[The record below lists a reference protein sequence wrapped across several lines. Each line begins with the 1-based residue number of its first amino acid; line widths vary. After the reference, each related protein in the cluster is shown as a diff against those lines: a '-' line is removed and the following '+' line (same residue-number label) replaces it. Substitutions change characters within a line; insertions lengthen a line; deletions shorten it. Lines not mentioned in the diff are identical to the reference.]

1 MKKIFLLLLFVTVA
15 AGQAFA
21 QRAITG
27 TVTDSATGDPMVGVN
42 VLVEG
47 TFTGTVTD
55 FDGKYDL
62 QVPAS
67 GKALVFSFVG
77 YQNQT
82 ISLSGA
88 SNVIDVAMVEGEVLN
103 EVVVTA
109 LGITKAQKSVGYAT
123 QELDGSGFVKA
134 REANIVNALSG
145 QVAGVQI
152 NNSSGAVGASARIT
166 LRGAASVTG
175 ENSPLFV
182 VDGIPIDNGNYG
194 TSGDGGGF
202 DMPNGVA
209 DLNPDDIAS
218 ITVLKGPNAA
228 ALYGLRAANGV
239 IVITTKRGKSGGKK
253 GFGVSFNSST
263 TFEKPLVLPDYQ
275 NSYGQGPDQNFF
287 YWENGSTDDG
297 GVDESWGP
305 PLDAGLEFT
314 QWNSYTVDG
323 KPLPWV
329 SQPNNIR
336 DFYDTG
342 VTNNNNVSFTGGNDL
357 MGYRLSLGNMKQ
369 NGIVPN
375 TDYTRYTV
383 SGGTDFNI
391 SSKLKAGLNINY
403 TKAKS
408 GNLPTGG
415 YDNENPVQQMIW
427 SGRNVDFTQLKD
439 YQNLPLAPVGTAAE
453 GTPLNWNTVFQN
465 NPYWVLDNNLNKLN
479 KDRVIGNVNIAYK
492 ITDFLTL
499 SAKTG
504 TDYWSSIVSE
514 QKAIGS
520 NEFQEG
526 YYREISR
533 TYTETNSD
541 ILLSFNKR
549 LSNDIVEL
557 SASVGGNRMDRKYNI
572 LTGEAPQLELP
583 NLYNLSNVK
592 SGVPVVLT
600 NRSERNRIN
609 SVYAFA
615 QVGIKDAIYL
625 DLTGRND
632 WASVLPKDN
641 NSFFYPSA
649 TLSVVLTDLFDLQSN
664 ILSFA
669 KVRGGWA
676 KVGSV
681 GDLGPYKL
689 QQVFQFRTDGW
700 GTTSLPFNPQ
710 QLNNPNL
717 ISESTTGTEFGI
729 DLRFLKNRLSVDAT
743 YYNQKSKDLI
753 VPVEV
758 SASSGYIFALQNVG
772 EMQNKGIELQVGAT
786 IVKTKDVTFGAKL
799 NWAKN
804 KNEVVSLGGLEAL
817 TLGGQWN
824 VTLQAREGMPYGVL
838 FGPGYLRAPDGQII
852 HKDGLPQI
860 DPAYK
865 ILGDIQ
871 PDWTGGITLDLKY
884 KFIGLNTIIDGKK
897 GGSVYS
903 MTTTWGRYSG
913 VLEETLLG
921 RETGIVGEGVKN
933 IGSSDAPNYV
943 TNDIVVR
950 AESYNKAAYSNAVAE
965 GSVFDASFIKL
976 RQIMVSF
983 DLPNKWFDHNIFQG
997 ASVSLIGRNLAIL
1010 HRNAP
1015 HIDPETGFSSKNS
1028 EQGQEFGQLPSTRSL
1043 GFNLNFN
1050 F

>member
-1 MKKIFLLLLFVTVA
+1 MKKIFLLILFATIA
-15 AGQAFA
+15 SGQLFA
-21 QRAITG
+21 QRMITGQVTDANTGDPMIGVNVLIEGTTTG
-27 TVTDSATGDPMVGVN
+27 TVTD
-42 VLVEG
+42 L
-47 TFTGTVTD
+47 
-55 FDGKYDL
+55 DGKYSL
-62 QVPAS
+62 QVPS
-67 GKALVFSFVG
+67 GSNALTFSFVG
-77 YQNQT
+77 YEPQSV
-82 ISLSGA
+82 SLSGS
-88 SNVIDVAMVEGEVLN
+88 SNVVDVALKEGEVLD

-109 LGITKAQKSVGYAT
+109 LGITKAQKAVGYAT
-123 QELDGSGFVKA
+123 QELDGGNFVKA
-134 REANIVNALSG
+134 REPNLINSLSG

-152 NNSSGAVGASARIT
+152 NNSSGAVGASSRIV
-166 LRGAASVTG
+166 LRGASSITG
-175 ENSPLFV
+175 TSSPLFV
-182 VDGIPIDNGNYG
+182 VDGIPIDNTNYS
-194 TSGDGGGF
+194 TAGDGGGF

-209 DLNPDDIAS
+209 DINPDDIAS

-228 ALYGLRAANGV
+228 ALYGLRASNGV
-239 IVITTKRGKSGGKK
+239 IVITTKKGTAGGKR

-263 TFEKPLVLPDYQ
+263 TFEKPLVLPDFQ
-275 NSYGQGPDQNFF
+275 NSYGQGPDPNFF
-287 YWENGSTDDG
+287 EWYNGSTDDG

-305 PLDAGLEFT
+305 PLDVGLEFT
-314 QWNSYTVDG
+314 QWNSYAHDG

-329 SQPNNIR
+329 SQPDNIK

-342 VTNNNNVSFTGGNDL
+342 VTNNNNISFTGGNNL
-357 MGYRLSLGNMKQ
+357 LGYRLSLGTMNQK
-369 NGIVPN
+369 GIVPN
-375 TDYTRYTV
+375 TDYTRYNV

-391 SSKLKAGLNINY
+391 SSRVKAGLTINY
-403 TKAKS
+403 TKSKS
-408 GNLPTGG
+408 DNLPTGG

-427 SGRNVDFTQLKD
+427 SGRNVDFSLLKD
-439 YQNLPLAPVGTAAE
+439 YENLPLSPVGTAAE

-479 KDRVIGNVNIAYK
+479 KDRIIGNVNFSYK

-504 TDYWSSIVSE
+504 TDYWSSLVTE

-541 ILLSFNKR
+541 VLLSFNKR
-549 LSNDIVEL
+549 VANDIVEL
-557 SASVGGNRMDRKYNI
+557 SASIGANRMDRKYHI

-583 NLYNLSNVK
+583 NLYNLANIK

-600 NRSERNRIN
+600 NKREENRIN
-609 SVYAFA
+609 SVYGFA
-615 QVGIKDAIYL
+615 QIGIKDAIYL

-632 WASVLPKDN
+632 WASVLPVDN

-649 TLSVVLTDLFDLQSN
+649 TLSVVVTDLLDMNSD

-676 KVGSV
+676 KVGGV
-681 GDLGPYKL
+681 GVLNPYSL
-689 QQVFQFRTDGW
+689 QQVFQFREDGW
-700 GTTSLPFNPQ
+700 GNTSLPFNPQ

-717 ISESTTGTEFGI
+717 ISETTSGI
-729 DLRFLKNRLSVDAT
+729 ELGADLRFFKNRLRIDAT
-743 YYNQKSKDLI
+743 YYNQTSEDLI

-758 SASSGYIFALQNVG
+758 SASSGYIFALQNIG
-772 EMQNKGIELQVGAT
+772 EMSNKGVELQLGAT
-786 IVKTKDVTFGAKL
+786 IVKTKDFTFDASI

-804 KNEVVSLGGLEAL
+804 NNEVVSLGGLEAL

-838 FGPGYLRAPDGQII
+838 FGPGYLRSPDGQII
-852 HKDGLPQI
+852 HVNGLPQV
-860 DPAYK
+860 DPTYK
-865 ILGDIQ
+865 VLGDIQ
-871 PDWTGGITLDLKY
+871 PDWTGGLNLNFKY
-884 KFIGLNTIIDGKK
+884 KFVSLSTLFDAKK
-897 GGSVYS
+897 GGSIYS
-903 MTTTWGRYSG
+903 MTTTWGRYAG
-913 VLEETLLG
+913 VLQETLIG
-921 RETGIVGEGVKN
+921 RETGIVGDGVMN
-933 IGSSDAPNYV
+933 IGASDSPNYV

-965 GSVFDASFIKL
+965 GSVFDASFVKL
-976 RQIMVSF
+976 RQVVLTF
-983 DLPNKWFDHNIFQG
+983 DLPNKWFDRNIFQG
-997 ASVSLIGRNLAIL
+997 ASIGFVGRNLAIL

-1015 HIDPETGFSSKNS
+1015 HIDPETGFSSNTS
-1028 EQGQEFGQLPSTRSL
+1028 EQGQEFGQLPSTRSV